1 MKDKMNLPTIRLD
14 VDGQRD
20 IVRRPPNT
28 GSDRRLLDQK
38 VNRTLNEMA
47 LDLSQF
53 ILDVLDTDIRSN
65 VSSLHLGY
73 ISLVLLPVPHIVRWN
88 RLEDFGKQG
97 GILVCRFSPQS
108 LEVIGEGVGD
118 KLVLSGLSSIFVG
131 IWNWSHVR
139 RDVILGL
146 RLAMLRLHESEMLCM
161 RLALV
166 NMEHRDYS

>member
-38 VNRTLNEMA
+38 VNCTLNEMA

-97 GILVCRFSPQS
+97 GILVCRFGPQS
-108 LEVIGEGVGD
+108 LEVIGEGVSD
-118 KLVLSGLSSIFVG
+118 KLVLGGLSSIFVG
-131 IWNWSHVR
+131 IWDWSHV
-139 RDVILGL
+139 
-146 RLAMLRLHESEMLCM
+146 
-161 RLALV
+161 
-166 NMEHRDYS
+166 